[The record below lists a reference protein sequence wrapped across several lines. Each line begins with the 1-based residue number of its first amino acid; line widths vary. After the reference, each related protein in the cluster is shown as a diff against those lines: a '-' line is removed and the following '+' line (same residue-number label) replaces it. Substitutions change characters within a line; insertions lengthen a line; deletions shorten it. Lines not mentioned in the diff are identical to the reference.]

1 MAGLDNWA
9 LHLLAGTVWP
19 YLGPATL
26 ALPAEDADDSYANW
40 SLCAAAK
47 SDLCQQYSDE
57 CWFDGSL
64 PSIVDGSNND
74 SLVCGDFLNCGE
86 GRREENL
93 KSIRPAL
100 LSLSERSS
108 PVDAAPFQKASG
120 NGQSASGSV
129 GQSRNV

>member
-1 MAGLDNWA
+1 MDNWA
-9 LHLLAGTVWP
+9 SHLLAGTVRP
-19 YLGPATL
+19 YLGSATF
-26 ALPAEDADDSYANW
+26 ALPAEDADDSHANW

-47 SDLCQQYSDE
+47 SNLCQQYSDE
-57 CWFDGSL
+57 CWFDSGV

-93 KSIRPAL
+93 KSVRPAL
-100 LSLSERSS
+100 LGLSQRSS
-108 PVDAAPFQKASG
+108 PVDTAPLQKASG

-129 GQSRNV
+129 DQRRGV